1 MLKTL
6 THCFILSSLTLL
18 TAGPSEELLRVGIIG
33 LDTSHAINFT
43 KIMHDPAWKAKMLG
57 CRVVAAFPEGSRDI
71 ESSVSRVP
79 RYTQT
84 MREMGVEIVDS
95 IDALLGKVDVVML
108 ETNDGRP
115 HLEQALPV
123 LRSGK
128 TLFIDK
134 PVGGILV
141 DTIVIFE
148 LARHYQVPI
157 FSSSALRYGK
167 DVQEVRAGKRGK
179 VIGCN
184 TYSPCP
190 LEPSHPDLF
199 WYGMHGLESLFTVMG
214 TGCQSVTRSTSS
226 GTDVLVGIWEDG
238 RIGTFRGIRDGKWGY
253 GGTVFTTEGV
263 SQAGAYDGYEPLV
276 VEIVKFLRS
285 RVSPVADSETL
296 EIYAFMEAADE
307 SKRRGGVPVKLSEV
321 MEKAH
326 SAAKMKVAQLLGR

>member
-1 MLKTL
+1 MLRTL
-6 THCFILSSLTLL
+6 AHCLMLSSLTLL
-18 TAGPSEELLRVGIIG
+18 ATGPSEELLRVGIIG

-43 KIMHDPAWKAKMLG
+43 KIMHDPARKAKMLG

-84 MREMGVEIVDS
+84 MHEMGVEIVDS
-95 IDALLGKVDVVML
+95 IDTLLGKVDVVML

-115 HLEQALPV
+115 HLAQALPV

-134 PVGGILV
+134 PIGGTLV

-148 LARHYQVPI
+148 LARHYQVSI

-190 LEPSHPDLF
+190 LEPNHPDLF
-199 WYGMHGLESLFTVMG
+199 WYGIHGLGESLHG
-214 TGCQSVTRSTSS
+214 H
-226 GTDVLVGIWEDG
+226 
-238 RIGTFRGIRDGKWGY
+238 GY
-253 GGTVFTTEGV
+253 RL
-263 SQAGAYDGYEPLV
+263 PKRHPIHV
-276 VEIVKFLRS
+276 VW
-285 RVSPVADSETL
+285 D
-296 EIYAFMEAADE
+296 
-307 SKRRGGVPVKLSEV
+307 
-321 MEKAH
+321 
-326 SAAKMKVAQLLGR
+326 